1 MMKKEYTNGPW
12 HHDEYGHICAGPQII
27 GIAYQFELDDSD
39 YDELPCIPNARLMAA
54 SAELFEILDA
64 LLGFDSAA
72 SYRARTRGYQLIKEL
87 KKANK

>member
-1 MMKKEYTNGPW
+1 MKMSKHTPGPW

-39 YDELPCIPNARLMAA
+39 YDELPCIPNACLMAA

-72 SYRARTRGYQLIKEL
+72 SYRARTRGYQLIQEL
-87 KKANK
+87 KRANK